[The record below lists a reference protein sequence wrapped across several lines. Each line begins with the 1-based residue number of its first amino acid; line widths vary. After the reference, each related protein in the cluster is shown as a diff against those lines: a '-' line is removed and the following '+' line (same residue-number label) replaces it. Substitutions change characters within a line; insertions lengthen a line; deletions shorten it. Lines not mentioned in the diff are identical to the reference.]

1 MSGGLTSHADCSI
14 NQHMI
19 WFMEMTA
26 SGLIKYL
33 NPHNDIQ
40 QKYIF
45 LVGYKLTLTII
56 RNKCQSDL

>member
-40 QKYIF
+40 QKHF
-45 LVGYKLTLTII
+45 LGRLQVNTDN
-56 RNKCQSDL
+56 NKE